1 MNLDFMDEDGYFGA
15 DHVEAQ
21 KVKIPHP
28 RSTIPLLNRILGQL
42 LKMNAVLLSEVL
54 CKQSIWIKI
63 ESSPSFNTDQ

>member
-28 RSTIPLLNRILGQL
+28 RSTIPLLNRIRTT
-42 LKMNAVLLSEVL
+42 SENECSVT
-54 CKQSIWIKI
+54 
-63 ESSPSFNTDQ
+63 F